1 MTALDFPAH
10 LNDQTHVILNI
21 NDTLDARATLGQRA
35 ADGVAKVM
43 GSWRFIIVQTVLL
56 SLWIALNVT
65 AYVNHWDPYPFILM
79 NLVLSM
85 QAAYAAPVIM
95 MSQNR
100 QADRDRV
107 AAHNDYLINVKAE
120 VEVRAILEHL
130 EAQSAALGQIQVDLK
145 GRDVVTGS
153 LPHLPE

>member
-65 AYVNHWDPYPFILM
+65 AYVNHWAATWGLIRHRPAGPY
-79 NLVLSM
+79 
-85 QAAYAAPVIM
+85 
-95 MSQNR
+95 
-100 QADRDRV
+100 
-107 AAHNDYLINVKAE
+107 
-120 VEVRAILEHL
+120 
-130 EAQSAALGQIQVDLK
+130 SAL
-145 GRDVVTGS
+145 
-153 LPHLPE
+153 